1 MRSHLRF
8 SLLVFVALMAFAGFS
23 RPSPS
28 RAQTPPDWLVAMNNI
43 RTAAGLPAVTESTA
57 SSTGARNHSLY
68 VVRNNN
74 LTHVEDPNAPGFTT
88 DGAQAGQTGD
98 VGAQFG
104 GGPPPL
110 ADAVGG
116 FMTGGY
122 HWEPVLSPTLTSVG
136 YGAASFADAFPG
148 QTPPAGAITGADT
161 LVLNRG
167 VGGHT
172 QTIMWPPNGG
182 TMPFTTYGGGETP
195 DPLASCAGYT
205 TPTGASLSL
214 QLTSTPQVT
223 AATLTK
229 VGVQGNLDSC
239 WFTNATVQFNPNDQ
253 AWVSTGHNILGN
265 ANAVVIFPKQPL
277 TNGTYCASVTNN
289 GTPINW
295 SFTVGTAPVAP
306 PPPCGQ
312 NTGTAANQPTT
323 TTTTNTPNTPNTTTI
338 TTNPNTPTTTTTT
351 NANPNTPTT
360 TTTTNT
366 NPTTPPATTTT
377 TTNTNP
383 TTTTTTTTTNTNPAA
398 PTTTTTTPNT
408 TTNANPPTTT
418 TTDANTNPTT
428 GAVATPSWGGTWN
441 SDFGTL
447 TLTQNGNQVNGAF
460 QDQTA
465 APGTITGTAA
475 ENTLNANWSLA
486 PNTPGLAAI
495 TLVLTVSP
503 DGSSFTGTFDDGQ
516 GFSGNWSGMR
526 TGP

>member
-1 MRSHLRF
+1 MRSHFRF
-8 SLLVFVALMAFAGFS
+8 SLLVFAALLALAGFS

-98 VGAQFG
+98 VGAQLG

-122 HWEPVLSPTLTSVG
+122 HWEPVLNPTLTSVG
-136 YGAASFADAFPG
+136 YGAATFADAFPG
-148 QTPPAGAITGADT
+148 QTPPAGAITAAET
-161 LVLNRG
+161 LVFNRG
-167 VGGHT
+167 FGGHT

-182 TMPFTTYGGGETP
+182 TMPFTTYGAGETP

-205 TPTGASLSL
+205 APTGASLSL
-214 QLTSTPQVT
+214 QLTATPQVT

-239 WFTNATVQFNPNDQ
+239 WFTNATVQFSPNDQ

-323 TTTTNTPNTPNTTTI
+323 TTTTNTPT
-338 TTNPNTPTTTTTT
+338 
-351 NANPNTPTT
+351 TT

-366 NPTTPPATTTT
+366 NPTTPTTTTNTNPTTPTTTTT

-383 TTTTTTTTTNTNPAA
+383 TTTTTTTNTNP
-398 PTTTTTTPNT
+398 TTTTTPNT
-408 TTNANPPTTT
+408 TTNANPPATTT
-418 TTDANTNPTT
+418 TNANTNPTS
-428 GAVATPSWGGTWN
+428 GAVATPNWGSTWN

-447 TLTQNGNQVNGAF
+447 TLTQNGNQVSGAF

-465 APGTITGTAA
+465 TPGTITGTAA
-475 ENTLNANWSLA
+475 GNTLNATWSLA
-486 PNTPGLAAI
+486 PNTPGLAPI
-495 TLVLTVSP
+495 TLVLTESP

-516 GFSGNWSGMR
+516 GFSGTWSGMR